1 MPENLQIDPERE
13 VRFAVVMYGG
23 VSLAIYINGVTQEL
37 LNMVRATAPKEPG
50 STEPLLTPDTITGSE
65 AVYRKLAQ
73 YLDQRRGET
82 DSNTIRTRFIVD
94 VISGTSAGGING
106 VFLAKALA
114 RNQKMDGLKTLWLQE
129 GDLSKLLNDSESVSD
144 LSDSGFKVRRPE
156 QSLLNSQRMYRKLLE
171 ALDQMSAKKPD
182 STGDSPLVGELDLFI
197 TTTDIEG
204 IPLPI
209 RLADEVIYERRYKNV
224 FHFRYVPQQL
234 HPDTDQGR
242 DDFKKENDPFLA
254 FAARCTSSFPFA
266 FEPMCWADIE
276 EVINSYPRYADTDV
290 DSEEWDRFF
299 SEYLR
304 HSFYDI
310 DKDARGEPMDGLSEA
325 ELKTAT
331 ERLRKAFRTRAFGD
345 GGYLDNKPFSH
356 ATAMLM
362 RRHSDCVVDRKL
374 VYVEPSPEHPELMPH
389 QPARPDFAENVQAAV
404 LDLPRQE
411 TIREDLDRLYERNEM
426 LERVANFAKNVDQD
440 LECLGKAEQKHARTR
455 GQFIDADL
463 CEMIRLYGV
472 SYGAYHRLRV
482 DETTRM
488 IADLL
493 ARAAG
498 HDPSSDAVVAI
509 RELVAA
515 WRSAHYVAIK
525 KADGEPTE
533 NLFLS
538 DFDFPYR
545 LRRLFFLERQISA
558 LWHLGESGGEGDRAR
573 DLFDAGMADS
583 ESKIELTSDEQLD
596 EFRDGLAAVKK
607 QVGERLKVARF
618 AQENLLKRD
627 PSLALFVNAQRAD
640 TSDPKLTLSALIS
653 ELQLSWTEMK
663 QILAAD
669 ADARPAVARAILD
682 RESPP
687 PGRSRSVILRNLA
700 DVISAALIENLSGSP
715 IVYQGTG
722 GGVMKPGD
730 AARACLEYSYRS
742 FAHYDL
748 VTYPVQYGTG
758 ATESNIIDVFRIS
771 PEDAKSLIDER
782 APGNKR
788 QKLAGRTLMSF
799 GAFLDERWRKNDM
812 LWGRLDGAERLI
824 TALLPAPGSA
834 ADLKVRDDLIKE
846 AHKAI
851 LTEVVQKEDVQTA
864 SRLLSNVLA
873 SYPPGSE
880 QLRNLRN
887 MVKSLKKVDLSETM
901 QSALQKCLED
911 PEELYQYYKNDFE
924 VNREMDAE
932 HALRLISRATTIT
945 GNMLEGL
952 ADKYRFAPGKRV
964 AIWIARLGSW
974 FWSLVTVAVPRS
986 LPNLFFRH
994 WLGILY
1000 VFDILLIVG
1009 GTFLD
1014 DRVKL
1019 FGWQALGITVA
1030 LNIAVSGLGH
1040 YITSRMGWMRLF
1052 RILLGV
1058 LLIGLIVCGAL
1069 YLNKKVLHL
1078 PDAGQKIL
1086 VGVIGGS
1093 IALVVAYVEWWRW
1106 VKSFLA
1112 IPNPRINYRA
1122 LALWTG
1128 ATLFGAGVLAF
1139 LGPERMAGFEF
1150 AGSTDCANAFIAAV
1164 QTDDF
1169 HLRRQLVVDYL
1180 FIIAYAAMLA
1190 SYCVAGAKLC
1200 WQGRVMLAQSLVSQT
1215 KVSTEDQEKAR
1226 AKVSFWMRAL
1236 YGLVVTGFALAG
1248 LQWIAALS
1256 DATENSALL
1265 WFLAHRDAESSLRIS
1280 YWAATVKFS
1289 LAIAGALYSLIAFV
1303 FGIFWVLRPPPA
1315 SAGTEDPERRK
1326 RRLARRWFLSTL
1338 AFVSLVLALA
1348 CSRTLYRCATNPEQC
1363 FPTAAADV
1371 EEKHP
1376 SSVLAEK

>member
-23 VSLAIYINGVTQEL
+23 VSLAIYINGVAQEL

-50 STEPLLTPDTITGSE
+50 NTEPLLTEETITGSE
-65 AVYRKLAQ
+65 VVYRKLAQ

-82 DSNTIRTRFIVD
+82 DSNIIRTRFIVD

-144 LSDSGFKVRRPE
+144 LSDAGFKVRRPE

-209 RLADEVIYERRYKNV
+209 TLADEVIYERRYKNV
-224 FHFRYVPQQL
+224 FHFRYVPKQL
-234 HPDTDQGR
+234 HPDTDEGR

-276 EVINSYPRYADTDV
+276 EVIRSYPRYADTDV

-310 DKDARGEPMDGLSEA
+310 DKDARGEPMGGLSKA
-325 ELKTAT
+325 ELETAT

-440 LECLGKAEQKHARTR
+440 LQCLGEAEQKHARTR

-482 DETTRM
+482 DETTRL
-488 IADLL
+488 IANLL

-525 KADGEPTE
+525 KAEGEPTE

-538 DFDFPYR
+538 DFDFFYR
-545 LRRLFFLERQISA
+545 LRRLFFLERQITA
-558 LWHLGESGGEGDRAR
+558 LWYLGETGGEGDRAR
-573 DLFDAGMADS
+573 ELFEAGMANS
-583 ESKIELTSDEQLD
+583 ESKIALNTDEEFD
-596 EFRDGLAAVKK
+596 EFRAGLTAIKK

-618 AQENLLKRD
+618 AQENLLKQD
-627 PSLALFVNAQRAD
+627 PSLALFPNAHRAE
-640 TSDPKLTLSALIS
+640 TSDPTLTLSALIS

-663 QILAAD
+663 QILATD
-669 ADARPAVARAILD
+669 AAAMTAAARAILD
-682 RESPP
+682 RESPSP
-687 PGRSRSVILRNLA
+687 SRPRSVILRNLA
-700 DVISAALIENLSGSP
+700 DVISAALMEKLSGSP
-715 IVYQGTG
+715 IIYHGTG

-730 AARACLEYSYRS
+730 AARVCLEYYYRS

-824 TALLPAPGSA
+824 TALLPVNGSEE
-834 ADLKVRDDLIKE
+834 DLGKRDELIKE
-846 AHKAI
+846 AHQAI

-864 SRLLSNVLA
+864 SRLLGNVLA

-880 QLRNLRN
+880 QLRKLRN
-887 MVKSLKKVDLSETM
+887 MIKGLKKVDLSETM
-901 QSALQKCLED
+901 QSVLQKCLED
-911 PEELYQYYKNDFE
+911 PEDLRQYYKNDFE

-964 AIWIARLGSW
+964 AVWIARLGSW

-1000 VFDILLIVG
+1000 VFDLLMIIG
-1009 GTFLD
+1009 GTFLTMPT
-1014 DRVKL
+1014 KM
-1019 FGWQALGITVA
+1019 FGWQALGVTVA

-1040 YITSRMGWMRLF
+1040 YITSKMGWMRLF

-1058 LLIGLIVCGAL
+1058 ILIALIVCGTL
-1069 YLNKKVLHL
+1069 YLNDNVLHL
-1078 PDAGQKIL
+1078 PIAGQRIL
-1086 VGVIGGS
+1086 IGVIGGS
-1093 IALVVAYVEWWRW
+1093 IALVIVYVEWWRW

-1112 IPNPRINYRA
+1112 IPNPRINYAR

-1139 LGPERMAGFEF
+1139 LGPEKMAGFEF
-1150 AGSTDCANAFIAAV
+1150 AGTTKSADAFMAAAHTDA
-1164 QTDDF
+1164 F

-1180 FIIAYAAMLA
+1180 FIVAYATMLA
-1190 SYCVAGAKLC
+1190 SYCVAGAKLF
-1200 WQGRVMLAQSLVSQT
+1200 WQGRVMLAEKLVPPA
-1215 KVSTEDQEKAR
+1215 KVPTETEEKAR
-1226 AKVSFWMRAL
+1226 ARVSFLMRAL
-1236 YGLVVTGFALAG
+1236 YGFVIAGFALAC
-1248 LQWIAALS
+1248 LQWIAAGC
-1256 DATENSALL
+1256 DAAENSALL
-1265 WFLAHRDAESSLRIS
+1265 WFLAHHDAESSLKIAW
-1280 YWAATVKFS
+1280 WAATVKFS

-1303 FGIFWVLRPPPA
+1303 VGICWVLRSPPA
-1315 SAGTEDPERRK
+1315 SAGKEDPERRK
-1326 RRLARRWFLSTL
+1326 RRLARRWLLGTL
-1338 AFVSLVLALA
+1338 ALVSLVIVPAFSSTLCR
-1348 CSRTLYRCATNPEQC
+1348 CSADPESC
-1363 FPTAAADV
+1363 FPTPTKV
-1371 EEKHP
+1371 EEKQP
-1376 SSVLAEK
+1376 SSPSAEK